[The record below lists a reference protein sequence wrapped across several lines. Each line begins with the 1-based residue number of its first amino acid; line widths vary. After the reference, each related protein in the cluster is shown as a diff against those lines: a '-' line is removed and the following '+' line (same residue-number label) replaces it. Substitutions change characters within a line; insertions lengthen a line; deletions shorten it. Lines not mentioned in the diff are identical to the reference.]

1 MKNAIWYKPSNC
13 WLMPGSKAH
22 ELFLLENKPGYRL
35 EKAPGQITL
44 ASHMKD
50 VDKKAKEFYS
60 TEKEK

>member
-13 WLMPGSKAH
+13 WLMQGSKAH
-22 ELFLLENKPGYRL
+22 ELFLLERKPDYNKV
-35 EKAPGQITL
+35 PGQITL